1 MSIQFGKC
9 DFGCRPVDPKQLEQ
23 IRAFL
28 APYGADG
35 EGAFCGDNVAI
46 LYRAFH
52 TTRESRHEVQ
62 PYVSRS
68 GAVITWDGRLDNRQE
83 LTRQLAGD
91 LSADSTDL
99 SIAAESYEQWGTD
112 CFAKLIGDWAISI
125 WDPRDRS
132 AVLARDF
139 VGTRHLFYSV
149 ESDQVTWS
157 TILDPLVL
165 FAGRSFAVEEEYVAG
180 WLSFLP
186 APHLTP
192 YIGIRSVPPSC
203 FVRLAKGGSQITKY
217 WDFSPAR
224 RSRYRTDA
232 EYEEHFRT
240 VFAESMRRRLRS
252 DSPILAELS
261 GGMDSSS
268 IVCIADTIMARSEAE
283 TPRLDT
289 VSFYDDSEP
298 NWDERPYFTEVE
310 QKRGRTGLHIDVGS
324 RESLIMQI
332 DRDHFEATPG
342 CSGHLTE
349 GATRLAACMGSQRN
363 RVVLSGVGG
372 DEVTGGV
379 PTPTP
384 ELADLLSRG
393 RLGTLAHRLGVWA
406 LNKRKPWLHLLLE
419 TVRLFLPPGLG
430 GSTQPEQPPAWL
442 CPNFVRRQR
451 KALCGYESRLRLLGP
466 MPSLQ
471 ESLCTLNMLRRQLGC
486 QPVSLLPLSVKR
498 YPYLDRDLLEFLYAI
513 PREQLV
519 RPGQRRSLMRRAL
532 AGIVPDE
539 VLQRKRKAFVS
550 RRPMLAVSAVSSELI
565 EMSRDMLSVELGFV
579 VQSEFVRAVQQIASG
594 FEGPL
599 IPLMRTIALEL
610 WLRSLQERALLRSP
624 GERTREMP
632 VSPSSYAHVA
642 NEFSAEKV
650 QTERR

>member
-1 MSIQFGKC
+1 MSVQFGKW
-9 DFGCRPVDPKQLEQ
+9 DFGCSAVDPKQLDR
-23 IRAFL
+23 IRAFF
-28 APYGADG
+28 APYGPGG
-35 EGAFCGDNVAI
+35 EGLFCKDNVAI

-62 PYVSRS
+62 PYVVRS

-99 SIAAESYEQWGTD
+99 SIAAEAYERWGTD

-132 AVLARDF
+132 VVLARDF

-149 ESDQVTWS
+149 EGDRVTWS

-180 WLSFLP
+180 WFSFLP

-192 YIGIRSVPPSC
+192 YAGIRSVPPSC
-203 FVRLAKGGSQITKY
+203 FVRLAKGASQITKY
-217 WDFSPAR
+217 WEFDPAR
-224 RSRYRTDA
+224 RTRYRTDA

-240 VFAESMRRRLRS
+240 VFAESVRRRLRS

-268 IVCIADTIMARSEAE
+268 IVCTADAIMARGEAE

-298 NWDERPYFTEVE
+298 NWDERPYFTKVE

-324 RESLIMQI
+324 RESLTLQI
-332 DRDHFEATPG
+332 DRNRFDATPG
-342 CSGHLTE
+342 CSGHPNE
-349 GATRLAACMGSQRN
+349 GATRLAACMGSQGN

-384 ELADLLSRG
+384 ELADLLARG
-393 RLGTLAHRLGVWA
+393 RIGALAHRLGVWA
-406 LNKRKPWLHLLLE
+406 LNKRKPWLHLLFE
-419 TVRLFLPPGLG
+419 TVQLFLPTGLG
-430 GSTQPEQPPAWL
+430 GSTQPEQLPAWL
-442 CPNFVRRQR
+442 CPSFARRQR
-451 KALCGYESRLRLLGP
+451 KALCGYESRLRLFGP

-471 ESLCTLNMLRRQLGC
+471 ESICTLDMLRRQLGC
-486 QPVSLLPLSVKR
+486 QPVSPLPLCVKR
-498 YPYLDRDLLEFLYAI
+498 YPYLDRDLLEFLYTI

-539 VLQRKRKAFVS
+539 VLQRKRKAYVS
-550 RRPMLAVSAVSSELI
+550 RRPMVAVSAICSELI

-579 VQSEFVRAVQQIASG
+579 VQSEFARAVQQVASG

-610 WLRSLQERALLRSP
+610 WLRSLQERALLQSP
-624 GERTREMP
+624 GERTRELRMSP
-632 VSPSSYAHVA
+632 VSHEYGG
-642 NEFSAEKV
+642 
-650 QTERR
+650 ERILS

>member
-1 MSIQFGKC
+1 MSVQFGKC
-9 DFGCRPVDPKQLEQ
+9 DFGRKPVDPKQLDQ

-28 APYGADG
+28 APYGPDG
-35 EGAFCGDNVAI
+35 EGSFWKDNVAI
-46 LYRAFH
+46 LYRAFR
-52 TTRESRHEVQ
+52 TTRESHSEVQ
-62 PYVSRS
+62 PHVSTS

-83 LTRQLAGD
+83 LTGQLAGK
-91 LSADSTDL
+91 LSAGSTDL
-99 SIAAESYEQWGTD
+99 SVVAEAYERWGTD
-112 CFAKLIGDWAISI
+112 CFAKLIGDWAVSI

-132 AVLARDF
+132 VVLARDF

-149 ESDQVTWS
+149 ESDRVTWS

-192 YIGIRSVPPSC
+192 YVEIRSVPPSC
-203 FVRLAKGGSQITKY
+203 FVRLAKGASQITRY
-217 WDFSPAR
+217 WDFDPAR
-224 RSRYRTDA
+224 RTRYRTDA

-240 VFAESMRRRLRS
+240 VFAESVRRRLRS

-268 IVCIADTIMARSEAE
+268 IVCTADTIMGRGEAE

-298 NWDERPYFTEVE
+298 NWDERPYFTKVE
-310 QKRGRTGLHIDVGS
+310 QKRGCTGLHIDVSS
-324 RESLIMQI
+324 RESLILQI
-332 DRDHFEATPG
+332 DKDRFEATPA
-342 CSGHLTE
+342 CSGHPTE
-349 GATRLAACMGSQRN
+349 GASRFAACMASQGN

-384 ELADLLSRG
+384 ELADLLARG
-393 RLGTLAHRLGVWA
+393 RLGTLAHQLRVWA
-406 LNKRKPWLHLLLE
+406 LNKRRPWLHLLSE

-430 GSTQPEQPPAWL
+430 GSTQPEQPPVWL
-442 CPNFVRRQR
+442 HPNLVRRQR
-451 KALCGYESRLRLLGP
+451 KALCGYESRLRLFGP

-471 ESLCTLNMLRRQLGC
+471 ESLCTLDMLRRQLGC
-486 QPVSLLPLSVKR
+486 QPVSLLPLTVKR
-498 YPYLDRDLLEFLYAI
+498 YSYLDRDLLEFLYAI

-532 AGIVPDE
+532 VGIVPDE
-539 VLQRKRKAFVS
+539 VLQRKRKAYVS
-550 RRPMLAVSAVSSELI
+550 RRPMVAVSAVSSELI
-565 EMSRDMLSVELGFV
+565 EMSRDMVSVELGFV

-610 WLRSLQERALLRSP
+610 WLRNLQERALLQCP
-624 GERTREMP
+624 GEQTRELRISP
-632 VSPSSYAHVA
+632 VSHEYGG
-642 NEFSAEKV
+642 
-650 QTERR
+650 ERILS